1 MPTATG
7 YKNRMIALGV
17 NENLAKRL
25 AKRLAYRAQMMQEE
39 FDFFAELR
47 ILGVH
52 LDPTPAQAIPN
63 LEGGAA

>member
-47 ILGVH
+47 ILGIQA
-52 LDPTPAQAIPN
+52 DPTPAQAITSM
-63 LEGGAA
+63 EAAA

>member
-25 AKRLAYRAQMMQEE
+25 AKRLVYRAQMMQEE
-39 FDFFAELR
+39 LDFYAELR
-47 ILGVH
+47 ILGVQV
-52 LDPTPAQAIPN
+52 DPTPVQAIRN
-63 LEGGAA
+63 LEEVAA

>member
-1 MPTATG
+1 MTTTG

-39 FDFFAELR
+39 FDFFTELR
-47 ILGVH
+47 ILGVQV
-52 LDPTPAQAIPN
+52 DPTPVQAIHN
-63 LEGGAA
+63 IEEAAA